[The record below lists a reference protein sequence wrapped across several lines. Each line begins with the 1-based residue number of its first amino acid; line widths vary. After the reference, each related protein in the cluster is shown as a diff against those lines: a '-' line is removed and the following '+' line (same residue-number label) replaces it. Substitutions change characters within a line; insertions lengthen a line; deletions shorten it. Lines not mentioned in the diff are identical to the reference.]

1 MTTVH
6 AAFYDEVH
14 PHGKG
19 ASAVMGRGIK
29 NKERGE
35 FIVGNAKK
43 IAVIVR
49 DRKEEALR
57 MAVGLTLADD
67 EVSVFVMDGVLGP
80 GDSIDVNIETLKE
93 MGGRLL
99 TNNPANPFEQTT
111 TEEMASALAGFDVVV
126 AY

>member
-1 MTTVH
+1 M
-6 AAFYDEVH
+6 
-14 PHGKG
+14 
-19 ASAVMGRGIK
+19 
-29 NKERGE
+29 
-35 FIVGNAKK
+35 GNAKK